1 MSKKAW
7 IGLGAV
13 SCGVLLSLVA
23 FALPKDRAPVLKPI
37 KLVATYDHDAGAFSQ
52 GLVISDGEM
61 FEGTGQYGNS
71 SLRKVEVQTGKV
83 LENVPLAKEYF
94 GEGIT
99 ILNGRIYQL
108 TWRENTCLVYDQATL
123 KPTGSFRYSGEG
135 WGLTNDGKYLYLSD
149 GTSNIR
155 VIDPDKFNVVR
166 PIRVHTGPRKVD
178 KLNELEFVN
187 GELLANIWYSDHIA
201 RISPKT
207 GEILGWLDA
216 SELYPAAQRPSREH
230 VLNGIA
236 FDKAT
241 GKLYLTGKNWPKLF
255 EVQLPD

>member
-123 KPTGSFRYSGEG
+123 KPTGSFRYSGEVG
-135 WGLTNDGKYLYLSD
+135 D
-149 GTSNIR
+149 
-155 VIDPDKFNVVR
+155 
-166 PIRVHTGPRKVD
+166 
-178 KLNELEFVN
+178 
-187 GELLANIWYSDHIA
+187 
-201 RISPKT
+201 
-207 GEILGWLDA
+207 
-216 SELYPAAQRPSREH
+216 
-230 VLNGIA
+230 
-236 FDKAT
+236 
-241 GKLYLTGKNWPKLF
+241 
-255 EVQLPD
+255 